1 MAQGIFTLKQVV
13 QGIQQNAWPNPGSSN
28 TFGAY
33 FRGSGSGD
41 YLTGPTTGTLNFS
54 TGSFTVEYF
63 IFLNSFGG
71 GGLSIAFSASNA
83 GADFQLNVN
92 DSTGVTWHNSGNQLT
107 SPNTSKPL
115 GKWVHIALVRSGTTA
130 SLFCNGVRSSTTT
143 NSAAV
148 NLTNFYIGSYA
159 ASPSA
164 YMVEG
169 WISNLR
175 ITNTAV
181 YDPTAT
187 SLTLPT
193 SPLTAISG
201 TQLLTLQSATIID
214 NSTNA
219 LTITKNG
226 LVGMHTVAPFGLST
240 RTTPEVEYLVVA
252 GGGAGGNGLGG
263 SGSGGGGGGGG
274 VLADVLPVTA
284 GTSYRVTVG
293 AGGSAGTTNSGS
305 AGPSGSNS
313 VFGPIT
319 ALGGGG
325 GGGSQSTLGV
335 TLGVSGGSGGG
346 AGRAGTGTNGGQGT
360 FGQGNAGGRSKMEA
374 SYYGTGGGGGAG
386 TPGLDGKAFGGG
398 FGGAGI
404 ASVIRGSVAIYAGG
418 GGGSSYS
425 GSGTIPGGAGGGGAG
440 STNTATVGGAG
451 TVNTGGGGGA
461 GACTASQNDSGAG
474 AGGSGIVVL
483 SYPDTYAP
491 ASATSGTPT
500 ATTSGSGSVSFTG
513 SGSAGAHLSY
523 PHSSALQ
530 FGSGAF
536 TIECWGLFRGTHEHA
551 ILARAPFDGT
561 NNEWIF
567 SIGATLYPT
576 FNYSPTGSNST
587 NALAGST
594 AVALNTWYHIAVVRN
609 SNTLTM
615 YLNGTSVGTASITGS
630 IYSSGTCTTT
640 FGSYA
645 HIGVSTN
652 GYAVGNCLLSNVRA
666 VKGTA
671 VYTSNFTPSTI
682 PLTAISG
689 TGFLNNTV
697 SGSHTTD
704 SSTNTFKPSAPSS
717 SGIPPWDAGSPFT
730 VTGYKNRVYS
740 FTSSGTITF

>member
-54 TGSFTVEYF
+54 TGAFTVEYF

-187 SLTLPT
+187 TLTLPT

-293 AGGSAGTTNSGS
+293 AGGSAGTTNSG
-305 AGPSGSNS
+305 AVGPSGSNS

-483 SYPDTYAP
+483 SYPDIYAA
-491 ASATSGTPT
+491 ASATTGTPT
-500 ATTSGSGSVSFTG
+500 ATTSGSGSSYFNGSTYADYPASTSNYATG
-513 SGSAGAHLSY
+513 D
-523 PHSSALQ
+523 
-530 FGSGAF
+530 F
-536 TIECWGLFRGTHEHA
+536 TIEAWVYYDAFTSGYTL
-551 ILARAPFDGT
+551 
-561 NNEWIF
+561 WF
-567 SIGATLYPT
+567 SMDPNTTYFGATSATNTKL
-576 FNYSPTGSNST
+576 NLGTGGELSWTTST
-587 NALAGST
+587 IL
-594 AVALNTWYHIAVVRN
+594 LNTWYHTAVVRSGSTITLYIN
-609 SNTLTM
+609 GVSQGTNTSANTLG
-615 YLNGTSVGTASITGS
+615 NAGGAIRIGS
-630 IYSSGTCTTT
+630 
-640 FGSYA
+640 A
-645 HIGVSTN
+645 A
-652 GYAVGNCLLSNVRA
+652 GYALTGYLSNFRYT
-666 VKGTA
+666 KSA
-671 VYTSNFTPSTI
+671 VYTSAFTPSTV
-682 PLTAISG
+682 PLPSLANTR
-689 TGFLNNTV
+689 LLLNTV
-697 SGSHTTD
+697 S
-704 SSTNTFKPSAPSS
+704 PSPFNDS
-717 SGIPPWDAGSPFT
+717 SGINQLPTVTGTSSWSLLSPFT
-730 VTGYKNRVYS
+730 VTGYKNRVYT
-740 FTSSGTITF
+740 FISSGTITF

>member
-1 MAQGIFTLKQVV
+1 MAQGIFNLKQVM
-13 QGIQQNAWPNPGSSN
+13 QAIQQDGWNVPGNSRTFAGLFNGSTQFLSMPSISAYTLNADFTIEFFANATSYPSTGGGSPCPLSSTNSSN
-28 TFGAY
+28 NWLVLVDTGA
-33 FRGSGSGD
+33 
-41 YLTGPTTGTLNFS
+41 
-54 TGSFTVEYF
+54 
-63 IFLNSFGG
+63 
-71 GGLSIAFSASNA
+71 IAFYWNGSAVLTVTPSNIIGEWFHVA
-83 GADFQLNVN
+83 V
-92 DSTGVTWHNSGNQLT
+92 
-107 SPNTSKPL
+107 
-115 GKWVHIALVRSGTTA
+115 VRSGSTVTIYK
-130 SLFCNGVRSSTTT
+130 NGVSLGTAT
-143 NSAAV
+143 NSSSFTSTSTMRIGQQNTGVGYWAGSLSNVRIVKGTAV
-148 NLTNFYIGSYA
+148 YTSNFTPPTSALTA
-159 ASPSA
+159 
-164 YMVEG
+164 
-169 WISNLR
+169 
-175 ITNTAV
+175 ITNT
-181 YDPTAT
+181 
-187 SLTLPT
+187 S
-193 SPLTAISG
+193 
-201 TQLLTLQSATIID
+201 LLTLQNDTIID

-219 LTITKNG
+219 AIITNNNS
-226 LVGMHTVAPFGLST
+226 VSFNATNPFPQ
-240 RTTPEVEYLVVA
+240 RNKTPAVEFLVVA
-252 GGGAGGNGLGG
+252 
-263 SGSGGGGGGGG
+263 
-274 VLADVLPVTA
+274 
-284 GTSYRVTVG
+284 
-293 AGGSAGTTNSGS
+293 
-305 AGPSGSNS
+305 
-313 VFGPIT
+313 
-319 ALGGGG
+319 GGGG
-325 GGGSQSTLGV
+325 GGGSYEGAGGGAGGLLQGLDPVPNNQTLLV
-335 TLGVSGGSGGG
+335 TVGAGGTGGSAHSVTVTNTNGANSVFGSITAIGGGKGGSAEPASPLTVLNGSAGGSGGG
-346 AGRAGTGTNGGQGT
+346 GSRWSTTYGFGQPGAGIA
-360 FGQGNAGGRSKMEA
+360 GQGNSGGRSNA
-374 SYYGTGGGGGAG
+374 SSGGTGGGGGAG
-386 TPGLDGKAFGGG
+386 AIGSNSFADVLAGNGGVG
-398 FGGAGI
+398 VASGI
-404 ASVIRGSVAIYAGG
+404 SGTVTAYAGG
-418 GGGSSYS
+418 GGGDS
-425 GSGTIPGGAGGGGAG
+425 GSVRGLGGVGGGGDYE
-440 STNTATVGGAG
+440 SAG
-451 TVNTGGGGGA
+451 TANRGGGGG
-461 GACTASQNDSGAG
+461 GSRSSGNGG
-474 AGGSGIVVL
+474 AGGSGIVIL
-483 SYPDTYAP
+483 SYPDIYATP
-491 ASATSGTPT
+491 SSTTGLPT